1 MIQLS
6 NGGSIK
12 RIDCVTVNADTYFK
26 RNWSVSKKALLVNA
40 SGFPATESTIGFRAA
55 LMTWEVKESGSFSQ
69 STSSELASG
78 VCIEAGSVR

>member
-12 RIDCVTVNADTYFK
+12 RIDWIMVNSGAYFK
-26 RNWSVSKKALLVNA
+26 RYWIVSKNALRVNA

-78 VCIEAGSVR
+78 VCIEA